1 MAARNLEELLSAAGN
16 AVRMLRNSQ
25 LGAYVYPVVAPE
37 FHNWRTEQWAWQHSA
52 VLFDQTH
59 HMVNLYLRGKD
70 ALKLL
75 SDTAVNSMSGFAV
88 NKAKQYV
95 PTTPYGHVVGDG
107 IIFYLAPEEFIYV
120 GRAPAS
126 NWLRFHAA
134 TGGYD
139 VQLELDD
146 RSPMRPMGK
155 PVMRSVWRFQIQGPN
170 AWAIIEKLHGGK
182 LEQLKFFNMSTMNIA
197 GDTVRTLRHGMSGA
211 PGLEIWGPYEQQEP
225 IRTAILEAGKEFGI
239 VPCGS
244 RAYPSNTLESGWI
257 PSPLPG
263 IYTGE
268 KLKAYR
274 QWLGADSYE
283 ATGSI
288 GGSFVSDNI
297 EDYYLT
303 PWELGYGSFVKY
315 DHAFHGRGALEK
327 MKPEAQRAKVTLAW
341 NSEDMAKIMGSLFNP
356 DGEQYK
362 FFDVPLANY
371 ASSNYDRVIDA
382 VGKTVGLSM
391 FTGYS
396 YNEKQALSLAT
407 IDPRIPVGSELRVV
421 WGEESGGT
429 RKTTVE
435 PHKQLEVRAIV
446 SPIPYSRVAREAYKK
461 GWRTQGAA
469 FERA

>member
-1 MAARNLEELLSAAGN
+1 MADNLETVLQRNGN
-16 AVRMLRNSQ
+16 IVDMLRNSQ

-37 FHNWRTEQWAWQHSA
+37 FHNWRSEQWAWQHSA
-52 VLFDQTH
+52 VLFDQSH

-75 SDTAVNSMSGFAV
+75 TDTMINSPKGWEV
-88 NKAKQYV
+88 GKAKQYV
-95 PTTPYGHVVGDG
+95 PTTPYGHVIGDG
-107 IIFYLAPEEFIYV
+107 IIFWLAPEEFCYV

-126 NWLRFHAA
+126 NWLRYHAA

-139 VQLELDD
+139 LDVELDD

-155 PVMRSVWRFQIQGPN
+155 PVTRSVWRFQIQGPS
-170 AWAIIEKLHGGK
+170 AWAIIEKLNGGP
-182 LEQLKFFNMSTMNIA
+182 LEKLKFFNMSTMTIA
-197 GDTVRTLRHGMSGA
+197 GREVRTLRHGMSGA
-211 PGLEIWGPYEQQEP
+211 PGLEIWGPYAEQEE
-225 IRTAILEAGKEFGI
+225 IRAAILDAGKEFGI

-257 PSPLPG
+257 PSPLPA
-263 IYTGE
+263 IYTGD
-268 KLKAYR
+268 KLKDYR

-288 GGSFVSDNI
+288 GGSFVSERI
-297 EDYYLT
+297 EDYYLN
-303 PWELGYGSFVKY
+303 PWELGYGQFVKF
-315 DHAFHGRGALEK
+315 DHDFHGREALEGLD
-327 MKPEAQRAKVTLAW
+327 PAAQRQKVTLAW
-341 NSEDMAKIMGSLFNP
+341 HPGDMAKIMASLFDP

-371 ASSNYDRVIDA
+371 ASSNYDRVVDA
-382 VGKTVGLSM
+382 DGRTIGLSM

-407 IDPRIPVGSELRVV
+407 IDPSVPVGSEVRVV
-421 WGEESGGT
+421 WGEEHGGT

-435 PHKQLEVRAIV
+435 PHKQIEVRAIV
-446 SPIPYSRVAREAYKK
+446 SPIPYSRVARETYHE
-461 GWRTQGAA
+461 GWRTTQTA
-469 FERA
+469 